1 MSNKSITDVIV
12 ARKAS
17 RASRY
22 DGGGL
27 FDYFKSKPL
36 PQPTFDEKDKYKLS
50 NRIQNYRFI
59 KSYLD
64 HIKPNDCLTEKQFGD
79 KMGYTIRDIVD
90 LVEQFGTPSQTTAIY
105 RTLLK
110 KDRRDFWIASKAMN
124 GDINENNN
132 QNETELMKRNTE
144 ELIITELSKHFV
156 IMYKSTFC
164 EDSKV
169 EKSRRLVNFNELCD
183 GDIRSLLSD
192 DTKSYKDTL
201 YNILFQCVI
210 SLATFHNMI
219 GYTHNDT
226 HNGNFLYQ
234 TNNEEIKGYYHYTLG
249 YTSFYLKHCPYNIC
263 LYDFGHSKELR
274 PENTPYI
281 VSYNSTSIFNDYHL
295 LIHNFNEK
303 DDSMDSIMEQINKY
317 FRTNKTNPQFKTLFF
332 EEILRLMKKHSPEG
346 MILDVLPDG
355 AVPLNEKPF
364 IISNHKAIG
373 GSLGGSL
380 GIVVKYKSTGEHVHI
395 VYNNKKLKRC
405 VYAKAKGRGKY
416 CKINKI
422 YILLSKLK
430 LADE

>member
-1 MSNKSITDVIV
+1 
-12 ARKAS
+12 
-17 RASRY
+17 
-22 DGGGL
+22 L

-36 PQPTFDEKDKYKLS
+36 PQPTFKLS
-50 NRIQNYRFI
+50 NRILTYQFI

-64 HIKPNDCLTEKQFGD
+64 SNLIPNDCLTVKKFGD
-79 KMGYTIRDIVD
+79 KIGYTIRDIVD
-90 LVEQFGTPSQTTAIY
+90 LKEEFGSRSLTSQINGTAIY
-105 RTLLK
+105 RTFLK
-110 KDRRDFWIASKAMN
+110 KDVRDFWIASKVMN
-124 GDINENNN
+124 GDKDN
-132 QNETELMKRNTE
+132 QDETALMERITK

-169 EKSRRLVNFNELCD
+169 EKSRRLVNFNELCN
-183 GDIRSLLSD
+183 GEIRSLLLD
-192 DTKSYKDTL
+192 DTIKRDKDTF

-234 TNNEEIKGYYHYTLG
+234 TNNEDIKGYYHYTLG
-249 YTSFYLKHCPYNIC
+249 DTSFYLKRCPYHIC
-263 LYDFGHSKELR
+263 LYDFGRSQVLR
-274 PENTPYI
+274 TGDMPYI

-303 DDSMDSIMEQINKY
+303 DDSMDSIMEQIKIY
-317 FRTNKTNPQFKTLFF
+317 FRTNKTNPLFKTLFF
-332 EEILRLMKKHSPEG
+332 VEILRLMKKHSPEG
-346 MILDVLPDG
+346 MIVDVLPDG
-355 AVPLNEKPF
+355 AVPLNATPF
-364 IISNHKAIG
+364 IISNHKAEG
-373 GSLGGSL
+373 GSLGGSRS
-380 GIVVKYKSTGEHVHI
+380 VVKYKSTGEHVHI

-405 VYAKAKGRGKY
+405 VYTKAKGRGKY

-430 LADE
+430 LVDE

>member
-1 MSNKSITDVIV
+1 MRNKPRNEAIV
-12 ARKAS
+12 ARKARPS

-22 DGGGL
+22 EGGGL

-36 PQPTFDEKDKYKLS
+36 PQPTFDEKDKYTLS
-50 NRIQNYRFI
+50 NRILTYRFI

-64 HIKPNDCLTEKQFGD
+64 YHLKPNDCLTEKKFGD
-79 KMGYTIRDIVD
+79 KVGYTIRDIVD
-90 LVEQFGTPSQTTAIY
+90 LVEEFGSRSLTSQINGTAIY

-110 KDRRDFWIASKAMN
+110 KDGRDFWIASKVMN
-124 GDINENNN
+124 GDKDN
-132 QNETELMKRNTE
+132 QGETILMERITK

-164 EDSKV
+164 DDSKV
-169 EKSRRLVNFNELCD
+169 EESRRLVNFNELCE
-183 GDIRSLLSD
+183 GEIGSLLSD
-192 DTKSYKDTL
+192 DTIKKNKDTF
-201 YNILFQCVI
+201 YNILFQCFI

-226 HNGNFLYQ
+226 KNANFLYQ
-234 TNNEEIKGYYHYTLG
+234 TNNEDIKGYYQYTLG
-249 YTSFYLKHCPYNIC
+249 DTSFYLKSCPYNIC
-263 LYDFGHSKELR
+263 LYDFGMSQKLGDDISDNNR
-274 PENTPYI
+274 Y
-281 VSYNSTSIFNDYHL
+281 IFNDYRL
-295 LIHNFNEK
+295 LIGNFQEKITDKINEYNNANRK
-303 DDSMDSIMEQINKY
+303 
-317 FRTNKTNPQFKTLFF
+317 NPQFKTLFF
-332 EEILRLMKKHSPEG
+332 EEILRLMKEHSPKG

-373 GSLGGSL
+373 GSR

-405 VYAKAKGRGKY
+405 VYRKMKGRGKY
-416 CKINKI
+416 CKINKV

>member
-1 MSNKSITDVIV
+1 MRNTPRNKAIV
-12 ARKAS
+12 ARPS
-17 RASRY
+17 PY
-22 DGGGL
+22 DGGFGFFQALGL
-27 FDYFKSKPL
+27 THSSP
-36 PQPTFDEKDKYKLS
+36 PTYDKDKYKLS
-50 NRIQNYRFI
+50 IRIQNYNII

-64 HIKPNDCLTEKQFGD
+64 KNLKPNDCLTLKQFGD
-79 KMGYTIRDIVD
+79 KTGYTIRDIVD

-105 RTLLK
+105 KTLLK
-110 KDRRDFWIASKAMN
+110 KDGRYFWIASKTMN
-124 GDINENNN
+124 GDIQENFN
-132 QNETELMKRNTE
+132 QGEAALMERITK

-192 DTKSYKDTL
+192 TIMDKDTF

-249 YTSFYLKHCPYNIC
+249 DTSFYLKHCPYNIC

-274 PENTPYI
+274 PENLPNI
-281 VSYNSTSIFNDYHL
+281 VSYNSTSIFNEYHL
-295 LIHNFNEK
+295 LIYNFNEK
-303 DDSMDSIMEQINKY
+303 DENLSDVMDQMIKY
-317 FRTNKTNPQFKTLFF
+317 FRINKTNSLFKILFF
-332 EEILRLMKKHSPEG
+332 EEILRLMKIHSPEG

-355 AVPLNEKPF
+355 AVALNEKPF

-373 GSLGGSL
+373 GSLGSRS
-380 GIVVKYKSTGEHVHI
+380 VVKYKSIGEYVHI
-395 VYNNKKLKRC
+395 LYKNKKLKRC
-405 VYAKAKGRGKY
+405 VYMKTKGRGKY
-416 CKINKI
+416 CKNQQYI
-422 YILLSKLK
+422 YIT
-430 LADE
+430 

>member
-1 MSNKSITDVIV
+1 MSNKTMTDVIV
-12 ARKAS
+12 ARKARTS
-17 RASRY
+17 NASQ
-22 DGGGL
+22 DEGGGL

-36 PQPTFDEKDKYKLS
+36 PQPTFDEKDKYTLS
-50 NRIQNYRFI
+50 NRILTYRFI

-64 HIKPNDCLTEKQFGD
+64 YHLKPNDCLTEKKFGD
-79 KMGYTIRDIVD
+79 KVGYTIRDIVD
-90 LVEQFGTPSQTTAIY
+90 LVEEFGSRSLTSQINGTAIY

-110 KDRRDFWIASKAMN
+110 KDGRDFWIASKVMN
-124 GDINENNN
+124 GDKDN
-132 QNETELMKRNTE
+132 QGETILMERITK

-164 EDSKV
+164 DDSKV
-169 EKSRRLVNFNELCD
+169 EESRRLVNFNELCE
-183 GDIRSLLSD
+183 GEIGSLLSD
-192 DTKSYKDTL
+192 DTIKKNKDTF
-201 YNILFQCVI
+201 YNILFQCFI

-226 HNGNFLYQ
+226 KNANFLYQ
-234 TNNEEIKGYYHYTLG
+234 TNNEDIKGYYQYTLG
-249 YTSFYLKHCPYNIC
+249 DTSFYLKSCPYNIC
-263 LYDFGHSKELR
+263 LYDFGMSQKLGDDISDNNR
-274 PENTPYI
+274 Y
-281 VSYNSTSIFNDYHL
+281 IFNDYRL
-295 LIHNFNEK
+295 LIGNFQEKITDKINEYNNANRK
-303 DDSMDSIMEQINKY
+303 
-317 FRTNKTNPQFKTLFF
+317 NPQFKTLFF
-332 EEILRLMKKHSPEG
+332 EEILRLMKEHSPKG

-373 GSLGGSL
+373 GSR

-430 LADE
+430 LVDE

>member
-1 MSNKSITDVIV
+1 M
-12 ARKAS
+12 R
-17 RASRY
+17 
-22 DGGGL
+22 GGGL

-36 PQPTFDEKDKYKLS
+36 PQPTFDEKDKYTLS
-50 NRIQNYRFI
+50 NRILTYRFI

-64 HIKPNDCLTEKQFGD
+64 YHLKPNDCLTEKKFGD
-79 KMGYTIRDIVD
+79 KVGYTIRDIVD
-90 LVEQFGTPSQTTAIY
+90 LVEEFGSRSLTSQINGTAIY

-110 KDRRDFWIASKAMN
+110 KDGRDFWIASKVMN
-124 GDINENNN
+124 GDKDN
-132 QNETELMKRNTE
+132 QGETILMERITK

-164 EDSKV
+164 DDSKV
-169 EKSRRLVNFNELCD
+169 EESRRLVNFNELCE
-183 GDIRSLLSD
+183 GEIGSLLSD
-192 DTKSYKDTL
+192 DTIKKNKDTF
-201 YNILFQCVI
+201 YNILFQCFI

-226 HNGNFLYQ
+226 KNANFLYQ
-234 TNNEEIKGYYHYTLG
+234 TNNEDIKGYYQYTLG
-249 YTSFYLKHCPYNIC
+249 DTSFYLKSCPYNIC
-263 LYDFGHSKELR
+263 LYDFGMSQKLGDDISDNNR
-274 PENTPYI
+274 Y
-281 VSYNSTSIFNDYHL
+281 IFNDYRL
-295 LIHNFNEK
+295 LIGNFQEKITDKINEYNNANRK
-303 DDSMDSIMEQINKY
+303 
-317 FRTNKTNPQFKTLFF
+317 NPQFKTLFF
-332 EEILRLMKKHSPEG
+332 EEILRLMKEHSPKG

-373 GSLGGSL
+373 GSR

-430 LADE
+430 LVDE

>member
-1 MSNKSITDVIV
+1 MRNKPRNEAIV
-12 ARKAS
+12 ARKARPS

-22 DGGGL
+22 EGGGL

-36 PQPTFDEKDKYKLS
+36 PQPTFKLS
-50 NRIQNYRFI
+50 NRILTYRFI

-64 HIKPNDCLTEKQFGD
+64 SNLKPNDCLTVKKLGD
-79 KMGYTIRDIVD
+79 KIGYTIRDIVD
-90 LVEQFGTPSQTTAIY
+90 LKEEFGSRSLTSQINGTAIY
-105 RTLLK
+105 RTFLK
-110 KDRRDFWIASKAMN
+110 KDGRDFWIASKVMN
-124 GDINENNN
+124 GDKDN
-132 QNETELMKRNTE
+132 QGETILMERITK

-169 EKSRRLVNFNELCD
+169 EESRRLVNFNELCE
-183 GDIRSLLSD
+183 GEIGSLLLD
-192 DTKSYKDTL
+192 DTIKKNKDTF
-201 YNILFQCVI
+201 YNILFQCFI

-226 HNGNFLYQ
+226 KNANFLYQ
-234 TNNEEIKGYYHYTLG
+234 TNNEDIKGYYQYTLG
-249 YTSFYLKHCPYNIC
+249 DTSFYLKSCPYNIC
-263 LYDFGHSKELR
+263 LYDFGMSQKLGDDISDNNR
-274 PENTPYI
+274 Y
-281 VSYNSTSIFNDYHL
+281 IFNDYRL
-295 LIHNFNEK
+295 LIGNFQEKITDKINEYNNANRK
-303 DDSMDSIMEQINKY
+303 
-317 FRTNKTNPQFKTLFF
+317 NPQFKTLFF
-332 EEILRLMKKHSPEG
+332 EEILRLMKEHSPKG

-373 GSLGGSL
+373 GSR

-430 LADE
+430 LVDE